1 MSYTILLVEDNPYI
15 MEINHEALLMEGYN
29 VLMAADGK
37 QCLEILARA
46 DADLIVLDVM
56 LPDVDG
62 LTLCREIKAKYDIPI
77 LFLSALGENAD
88 IINALKVGGDDY
100 MTKPYDLGVLLARVA
115 ARLRSVQSGKR
126 FISIGELK
134 LDTVSLI
141 AYFADADLLLSQKE
155 FQILMILAKN
165 AGRPVPKEELYK
177 NIWGS
182 EPGPDINALYTTVS
196 RLNKKLAGAGSMLA
210 ATAEHGKG
218 YILEDV

>member
-29 VLMAADGK
+29 VLMAADGE

-62 LTLCREIKAKYDIPI
+62 LTICREIKAKYDIPI

-115 ARLRSVQSGKR
+115 ARLRSVQSRKR

-155 FQILMILAKN
+155 FQVLMILSKN
-165 AGRPVPKEELYK
+165 AGRPVPKEELYR

-182 EPGPDINALYTTVS
+182 EPRPDINALYTTVS